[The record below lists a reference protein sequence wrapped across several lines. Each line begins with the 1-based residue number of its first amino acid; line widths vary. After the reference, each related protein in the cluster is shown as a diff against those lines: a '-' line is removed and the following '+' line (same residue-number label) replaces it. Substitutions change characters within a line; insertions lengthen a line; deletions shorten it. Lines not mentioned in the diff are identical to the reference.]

1 MSEMAQNGTFLG
13 TGDEVIDETG
23 AEALLLAVAGQAG
36 KDLRRRRTPAVY
48 KRTALEFLVH
58 IGLSDSQIE
67 ELLTM
72 AQDKTDS
79 TQAEDD
85 LLRKWEELNE
95 RADRLLQATQPD
107 APRRQAAPP
116 APVTSPFEGMT
127 AERLDALGVSPA
139 WAGMTGAQ
147 LAELE
152 RKQAHRDRAAALG
165 VDWRYLPQ
173 DTEVSE

>member
-1 MSEMAQNGTFLG
+1 MAQNGAYFC

-36 KDLRRRRTPAVY
+36 KDLRRRRTPAIY

-58 IGLSDSQIE
+58 IGLSDEQIE

-85 LLRKWEELNE
+85 LLRKWEELSK
-95 RADRLLQATQPD
+95 RADSLLESAQTD
-107 APRRQAAPP
+107 VLRRQAAPP
-116 APVTSPFEGMT
+116 APVTSPFEGMD
-127 AERLDALGVSPA
+127 AARLDAVGVSTQ
-139 WAGMTGAQ
+139 WANMTAEQ
-147 LAELE
+147 YAELQ
-152 RKQAHRDRAAALG
+152 RRQAHAARAAALG
-165 VDWRYLPQ
+165 VLPEYLPQ